1 MCVWTKWSFVVVV
14 AAFDVVVLPVI
25 IGGAVVSKITMRLI
39 VSVLIDLISSVVAF
53 CFIVLER
60 FFCFFMLMDRLVN

>member
-25 IGGAVVSKITMRLI
+25 IGGPVVSKITMKLF
-39 VSVLIDLISSVVAF
+39 VSILNDLISSVVAF
-53 CFIVLER
+53 CFNVHER
-60 FFCFFMLMDRLVN
+60 FSWFFLC